1 MTQNLRIWHP
11 FTQLHLDPPPVRVVS
26 ASGAYLY
33 TDAGH
38 KILDAISSWW
48 VTLHG
53 HCHPKISAA
62 IGEQAGVLDH
72 VLLAGFRHPK
82 VETVAEKLR
91 SFLPKELEH
100 IFFSDDGSTAVEV
113 GLKLA
118 VQYWQ
123 NRGLGSKKEIV
134 ALEHGYHGDTVGAM
148 SVSADSGFT
157 KPFDSL
163 RFAVHRVHS
172 AYCHRCPVGKT
183 RATCNIE
190 CADSLARLL
199 EERNGEIAA
208 VFVEP
213 LLQGAG
219 GMIVHPVEFLQRVR
233 ELTTQHNVLLIA
245 DEVLTGFGRC
255 GTMFACE
262 LAGVVPDIMCLAK
275 GITGGFLPMGA
286 TVCTQAIHQ
295 EFVGAGRTFFHGHSY
310 TGNPLACAAAVANL
324 EIFETEDVFSRIR
337 AITARHKTNLE
348 RLVHSSAVDE
358 VRQIGTVGIIEL
370 KADDPGYSSQLRPR
384 LYRFFLE
391 KGVLLRPLGN
401 IVYVMP
407 PYVITSEELDWV
419 YSVIEEALAIVR

>member
-1 MTQNLRIWHP
+1 
-11 FTQLHLDPPPVRVVS
+11 
-26 ASGAYLY
+26 
-33 TDAGH
+33 
-38 KILDAISSWW
+38 
-48 VTLHG
+48 
-53 HCHPKISAA
+53 
-62 IGEQAGVLDH
+62 
-72 VLLAGFRHPK
+72 
-82 VETVAEKLR
+82 
-91 SFLPKELEH
+91 
-100 IFFSDDGSTAVEV
+100 
-113 GLKLA
+113 LKLA
-118 VQYWQ
+118 IQYWQ

-157 KPFDSL
+157 GPFDSL
-163 RFAVHRVHS
+163 RFPVHRVHS
-172 AYCHRCPVGKT
+172 AYCHRCPVGKK

-190 CADSLARLL
+190 CADSLAKLL

-233 ELTTQHNVLLIA
+233 ELTAQHNVLLIA

-286 TVCTQAIHQ
+286 TVCTQVIRQ

-337 AITARHKTNLE
+337 AIIAWHKTNLE
-348 RLVHSSAVDE
+348 RLVHSPAVDE

-370 KADDPGYSSQLRPR
+370 KADDPGYFSQLRPR

-407 PYVITSEELDWV
+407 PYVIAAEELDWV
-419 YSVIEEALAIVR
+419 YSVIEEGLAIVR